1 MSADQS
7 VFTFELNETLYFEKG
22 QEIEE
27 LRGIS
32 LEPEITIQTNE
43 DYISIRGVIELTG
56 NYKKATTIEDRLEE
70 FNHEAKRYIESVAD
84 TDDENAE
91 FSHRFP
97 VEISV
102 PTYRVGNLDDVM
114 VSVQAFDYEIPKQTQ
129 LKMFSTIAIH
139 GINQEAGISRVE
151 DDSVEDA
158 YQEPLDKQEDVLGI
172 SDKVVEEEPVLS
184 EREAKYTFEFEIKQK
199 QQEQEEEPEIA
210 SKAEIPAL
218 EESRDEEGQAEESEI
233 ASKAEIPALE
243 ESRDEEGQAEELEI
257 ASKAEIPA
265 LEENRDE
272 EEQTEEPE
280 IASKA
285 ETPTLEENRDE
296 EEQTEEPEIA
306 SKAETPNLEENR
318 DEEEQTEE
326 SEIASKIE
334 TPTLEENRTE
344 EEQAE
349 EPEIPSITETPTLKT
364 DRDEEE
370 QIEGVEPEKPVEEGR
385 WSFKTQTQTLAEF
398 FNNHKEVSNTES
410 SELQSENVEE
420 EVEAESLETEGE
432 HESRDKGDIT
442 YLSDIF
448 RNSSEEEYTKM
459 RLCIVQKDDTIETIS
474 ERFKV
479 SPLQIIKQNQL
490 EDDFDVA
497 EGQLLYIPS
506 KK

>member
-210 SKAEIPAL
+210 SKAETPTLEENRDEEEQTEESEIASKAEIPAL
-218 EESRDEEGQAEESEI
+218 EENRDEDGQAEESEITSEAEIPALEENRDEDGQAEESEI

-243 ESRDEEGQAEELEI
+243 ESRDEEKRE
-257 ASKAEIPA
+257 
-265 LEENRDE
+265 
-272 EEQTEEPE
+272 EEPE

-285 ETPTLEENRDE
+285 EIPTLEESRD
-296 EEQTEEPEIA
+296 
-306 SKAETPNLEENR
+306 
-318 DEEEQTEE
+318 
-326 SEIASKIE
+326 
-334 TPTLEENRTE
+334 E

-349 EPEIPSITETPTLKT
+349 EPAIPSITETPTLET

-370 QIEGVEPEKPVEEGR
+370 QIEEVEPEKPVEEGR

>member
-7 VFTFELNETLYFEKG
+7 VFSFELNETLYFEKG

-151 DDSVEDA
+151 DDSVEDT
-158 YQEPLDKQEDVLGI
+158 YQEPLADQEDVSGI

-184 EREAKYTFEFEIKQK
+184 EREAKDTFEFEIKQK

-285 ETPTLEENRDE
+285 ETPT
-296 EEQTEEPEIA
+296 
-306 SKAETPNLEENR
+306 LEENR

>member
-1 MSADQS
+1 MLRREEVSLSADQS

-218 EESRDEEGQAEESEI
+218 EESRDEEGQAEE
-233 ASKAEIPALE
+233 
-243 ESRDEEGQAEELEI
+243 LEI

-285 ETPTLEENRDE
+285 ETPT
-296 EEQTEEPEIA
+296 
-306 SKAETPNLEENR
+306 LEENR

>member
-1 MSADQS
+1 MLRREEVSLSADQS
-7 VFTFELNETLYFEKG
+7 VFSFELNETLYFEKG

-151 DDSVEDA
+151 DDSVEDT
-158 YQEPLDKQEDVLGI
+158 YQEPLADQEDVSGI

-184 EREAKYTFEFEIKQK
+184 EREAKDTFEFEIKQK

-218 EESRDEEGQAEESEI
+218 EESRDEEGQAEES
-233 ASKAEIPALE
+233 
-243 ESRDEEGQAEELEI
+243 EI

-306 SKAETPNLEENR
+306 SKAETPTLEENR

-326 SEIASKIE
+326 PEIASKAE
-334 TPTLEENRTE
+334 TPTLEENRKE
-344 EEQAE
+344 EEQTE

>member
-1 MSADQS
+1 MLRREEVSLSADQS
-7 VFTFELNETLYFEKG
+7 VFSFELNETLYFEKG

-151 DDSVEDA
+151 DDSVEDT
-158 YQEPLDKQEDVLGI
+158 YQEPLADQEDVSGI

-184 EREAKYTFEFEIKQK
+184 EREAKDTFEFEIKQK

-285 ETPTLEENRDE
+285 ETPT
-296 EEQTEEPEIA
+296 
-306 SKAETPNLEENR
+306 LEENR